1 MIMSGNNSQM
11 QRKENMLSRSDLA
24 RMIADESKIIADEI
38 ELLVSKRKEMEKNFE
53 QLRKKLLMNK
63 KTNVIDSSNWEDW
76 KVLSMEYD
84 EIKQLINEIEEKCSL
99 LRQIQTSQ
107 KKKHKII
114 D

>member
-1 MIMSGNNSQM
+1 MIMSGKNSQM
-11 QRKENMLSRSDLA
+11 QRKKNTLPKSNLSR
-24 RMIADESKIIADEI
+24 IITDESKIITDEI
-38 ELLVSKRKEMEKNFE
+38 ELLVSKRKEIEKNFE
-53 QLRKKLLMNK
+53 QLHKKLLMNK

-84 EIKQLINEIEEKCSL
+84 EIKQLISEIEEKCSL
-99 LRQIQTSQ
+99 LKQIQTSQ

>member
-1 MIMSGNNSQM
+1 MSGNNSQM

-24 RMIADESKIIADEI
+24 RMITDESKIIADEI

-53 QLRKKLLMNK
+53 QLRKKLLRDK

-76 KVLSMEYD
+76 KVLSIEYD
-84 EIKQLINEIEEKCSL
+84 EIKQLINEIDEKCSL
-99 LRQIQTSQ
+99 LKQIQTSQ

>member
-24 RMIADESKIIADEI
+24 RMITDESKIIADEI

-53 QLRKKLLMNK
+53 QLRKKLLRDK

-76 KVLSMEYD
+76 KVLSIEYD
-84 EIKQLINEIEEKCSL
+84 EIKQLINEIDEKCSL
-99 LRQIQTSQ
+99 LKQIQTSQ

>member
-1 MIMSGNNSQM
+1 MIMSGKNSQM
-11 QRKENMLSRSDLA
+11 QRKKNTLPKSNLSR
-24 RMIADESKIIADEI
+24 IITDESKIITD
-38 ELLVSKRKEMEKNFE
+38 
-53 QLRKKLLMNK
+53 K

-99 LRQIQTSQ
+99 LKQIQTSQ

>member
-1 MIMSGNNSQM
+1 
-11 QRKENMLSRSDLA
+11 MLSRSDLA
-24 RMIADESKIIADEI
+24 RMITDESKIIADEI

-53 QLRKKLLMNK
+53 QLRKKLLRDK

-76 KVLSMEYD
+76 KVLSIEYD
-84 EIKQLINEIEEKCSL
+84 EIKQLINEIDEKCSL
-99 LRQIQTSQ
+99 LKQIQTSQ